1 MRRLILDADR
11 PAQPNEADGS
21 RYAWAG
27 MGNTWAMKHW
37 VLSVVAVSTGCYNGL
52 QLGDASE
59 LDESIGSSAGEAGG
73 SDGEDDADTDGDG
86 ETPPQAACAE
96 PAVGLQPLRRL
107 TRDQYTRTVRDLL
120 GIDTDVADGFPTDER
135 LGAFESNAIAP
146 ISNLGVEQYMA
157 AAETLAADAMAL
169 HHDELVG
176 CDPVTMGQEPCAEAF
191 IRDLGKRAHRRPL
204 SEDEVQMYLG
214 LFQGARDGSDFDA
227 ALQLVL
233 QTMLQSPHFLYH
245 VEVGGQS
252 DSPSEEIVA
261 VDGYALAS
269 RLSYYLW
276 GTMPDE
282 ALFAAAE
289 SGALAEADGLEAQ
302 AERLLADPRAAET
315 IASFHLQWLHVDDMT
330 AVDKDQELF
339 PDFDE
344 GLKAAMQQ
352 EVADFASYVI
362 QEGDGNLRTLMSGSF
377 TVSDDPQLLALYGVE
392 RPVGHQSGEPIE
404 LDPAQRAGL
413 LTQPALLAKAAH
425 TDQSSPVHR
434 GVVVRENFLC
444 QPLPTPPDD
453 VDDTPPDPDPNAT
466 TRERFAEHTSDPACA
481 ACHVLIDGLGF
492 GFENYDAVGAFR
504 TMEGDLPVDASGEV
518 VATADIDGPFDGAVE
533 LAGMLA
539 SSTNVQ
545 QCVSRQWLNFAIG
558 RVVGDEDACSS
569 DAVYA
574 AFEASDLDVPSLI
587 LSVVSSDAFRY
598 RRLEGG
604 M

>member
-1 MRRLILDADR
+1 
-11 PAQPNEADGS
+11 
-21 RYAWAG
+21 
-27 MGNTWAMKHW
+27 MGIKGARNFW
-37 VLSVVAVSTGCYNGL
+37 VLSVVALSSGCYSGL
-52 QLGDASE
+52 ELGE
-59 LDESIGSSAGEAGG
+59 VPEFDESVGSSVGEAGG
-73 SDGEDDADTDGDG
+73 GTDGEDDGSDTDGDV
-86 ETPPQAACAE
+86 PPQSACSE
-96 PAVGLQPLRRL
+96 PTVGLQPLRRL
-107 TRDQYTRTVRDLL
+107 TRAQYTKTVRDLL
-120 GIDTDVADGFPTDER
+120 GIDTDVADGFPSDER
-135 LGAFESNAIAP
+135 LGAFESNAVAP
-146 ISNLGVEQYMA
+146 ISNLGVELYMA
-157 AAETLAADAMAL
+157 AAETLAADAMTL

-176 CDPVTMGQEPCAEAF
+176 CDPVAMGEDSCAELF
-191 IRDLGKRAHRRPL
+191 IRDMGTQAHRRPL
-204 SEDEVQMYLG
+204 SESDVEMYLG
-214 LFQGARDGSDFDA
+214 LFQTAREGEDFDA

-233 QTMLQSPHFLYH
+233 QTMLQSPYFLYH

-252 DSPSEEIVA
+252 DSPTDAIVA
-261 VDGYALAS
+261 VDDYELAS

-276 GTMPDE
+276 GSMPDE
-282 ALFAAAE
+282 TLFAAAE
-289 SGALAEADGLEAQ
+289 SGALTEVGGLEAQ

-330 AVDKDQELF
+330 AVDKDEELF

-344 GLKAAMQQ
+344 GLKAAMQR

-377 TVSDDPQLLALYGVE
+377 TVTEDPQLLALYGVE
-392 RPVGHQSGEPIE
+392 LPADHQSGDPIE

-425 TDQSSPVHR
+425 SDQSSPVHR

-444 QPLPTPPDD
+444 QSLPAPPDN
-453 VDDTPPDPDPNAT
+453 VDDTPPDPDPDAT
-466 TRERFAEHTSDPACA
+466 TRERFAEHTSDAACA

-504 TMEGDLPVDASGEV
+504 TMEGELPIDASGEV
-518 VATADIDGPFDGAVE
+518 VGSGDVDGPFDGAVE

-539 SSTNVQ
+539 SSSKVQ

-558 RVVGDEDACSS
+558 RVVGDDDACSS

-574 AFEASDLDVPSLI
+574 AFEESDLDVPSLI

>member
-1 MRRLILDADR
+1 MSKAARGLA
-11 PAQPNEADGS
+11 
-21 RYAWAG
+21 
-27 MGNTWAMKHW
+27 
-37 VLSVVAVSTGCYNGL
+37 LSIVTASTGCYSGF
-52 QLGDASE
+52 QLGHDSEPDGSAGTSASE
-59 LDESIGSSAGEAGG
+59 VGSGTGGDDEGG
-73 SDGEDDADTDGDG
+73 SDSTGEL
-86 ETPPQAACAE
+86 PPESACSE
-96 PAVGLQPLRRL
+96 PTVGLQPLRRL
-107 TRDQYTRTVRDLL
+107 TRVQYTNTVRDLL

-146 ISNLGVEQYMA
+146 ISNLGVEQYMN
-157 AAETLAADAMAL
+157 AAETLAADAMTL
-169 HHDELVG
+169 HHDELVT
-176 CDPVTMGQEPCAEAF
+176 CDPAAMGEDPCAETF
-191 IRDLGKRAHRRPL
+191 IRTLGRRAHRRPL
-204 SEDEVQMYLG
+204 SETDVEMYVG
-214 LFQGARDGSDFDA
+214 LFEGARESSDFDA
-227 ALQLVL
+227 SLQLVL

-245 VEVGGQS
+245 VEVAGQS
-252 DSPSEEIVA
+252 DAPSEEIVA
-261 VDGYALAS
+261 VDDYEVAS

-276 GTMPDE
+276 GSMPDE
-282 ALFAAAE
+282 PLFAAAE
-289 SGALAEADGLEAQ
+289 AGTLADADGLQEQ
-302 AERLLADPRAAET
+302 AERLLNDPRAGET

-330 AVDKDQELF
+330 AVDKDLELF

-377 TVSDDPQLLALYGVE
+377 TVTDDPQLLALYGVQL
-392 RPVGHQSGEPIE
+392 PAGHRSGEPIE
-404 LDPAQRAGL
+404 LDPQERAGL

-444 QPLPTPPDD
+444 QPLPAPPDD

-466 TRERFAEHTSDPACA
+466 TRERFAEHTSSPACA

-504 TMEGDLPVDASGEV
+504 TMEGNLPIDASGEV
-518 VATADIDGPFDGAVE
+518 VATADIDGPFEGAVE

-545 QCVSRQWLNFAIG
+545 QCVSKQWLNYSLG
-558 RVVGDEDACSS
+558 RVVGDDDACSS
-569 DAVYA
+569 EAVYA
-574 AFEASDLDVPSLI
+574 AFEESDLDVPTLI
-587 LSVVSSDAFRY
+587 LSVVTSDAFRY